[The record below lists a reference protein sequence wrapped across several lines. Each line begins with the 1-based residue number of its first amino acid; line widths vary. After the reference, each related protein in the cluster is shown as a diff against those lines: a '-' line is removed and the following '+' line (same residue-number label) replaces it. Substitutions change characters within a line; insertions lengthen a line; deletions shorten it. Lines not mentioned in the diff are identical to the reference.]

1 VRPMER
7 RQGFTLIEIMIA
19 VAIMTVG
26 AVGIMALQQAATRGN
41 LEARD
46 MSMGTHLTRT
56 WIERL
61 RRDAVL
67 WLGNG
72 VPINTQYLVLAPPLG
87 GGPGPWVTPP
97 LVPRPDGTVESFAFD
112 HFGIDTANLTND
124 PGGGPPGPA
133 VYCTHLSFTWINPGD
148 ALRADVRTYWHR
160 RNPAQRYPCTPGN
173 AAAINNVLQANQ
185 GGDIRAV
192 FASTIIRRGGS

>member
-1 VRPMER
+1 MRAMDR

-26 AVGIMALQQAATRGN
+26 ALGIMALQQAATRGN
-41 LEARD
+41 AEARD
-46 MSMGTHLTRT
+46 MSMATHLTRT

-61 RRDAVL
+61 RRDATR

-72 VPINTQYLVLAPPLG
+72 VPINTDYLVLAPPLG

-97 LVPRPDGTVESFAFD
+97 LVPRPNGTVESFAFD
-112 HFGIDTANLTND
+112 HFGIDTANLTNE
-124 PGGGPPGPA
+124 PAGGPPGPA
-133 VYCTHLSFTWINPGD
+133 VYCTHLRFTWINPGD
-148 ALRADVRTYWHR
+148 VLRVDARTYWHR
-160 RNPAQRYPCTPGN
+160 RNPTQRFPCAPGG
-173 AAAINNVLQANQ
+173 AAAINNALQQ